1 MENIEILVNAWTS
14 AKKAEAEAV
23 EWRRRTEDA
32 MLKILKIDNYIEG
45 TENFDVGDHKVKVVG
60 RLNRKIDSEK
70 LQDLAAEHGL
80 SEHLAGLFRWKPE
93 INSTAWKAA
102 DKVITAPLMDAIT
115 TTPGRPSFSITTKE
129 Q

>member
-32 MLKILKIDNYIEG
+32 MLKAFKIDDYLEG
-45 TENFDVGDHKVKVVG
+45 TENFDVGDYKVKVVG
-60 RLNRKIDSEK
+60 RLNRKIDSDK
-70 LQDLAAEHGL
+70 LQELAAENGL
-80 SEHLAGLFRWKPE
+80 SEHLSGLFRWKPE

-102 DKVITAPLMDAIT
+102 DQGITGPLMDAIT
-115 TTPGRPSFSITTKE
+115 TSQGRPSFSITAKE

>member
-32 MLKILKIDNYIEG
+32 MLAIFKIDDDFQG
-45 TENFDVGDHKVKVVG
+45 TENFGVGDYKVKVVG

-102 DKVITAPLMDAIT
+102 DKSITQPLLDAIT
-115 TTPGRPSFSITTKE
+115 TTPGRPSFAITTKE